1 MLISE
6 IYYSIQGEGLL
17 TGVPSAFVRTSGCNL
32 RCRWCD
38 TRFSSWEREGEELTV
53 DQVLQA
59 VSQYPTR
66 FCVLTGGEPMITK
79 EFHELASRLV
89 QLRKHVTI
97 ETAAT
102 VGPDGVPCSLAS
114 LSPKMSNSTPGAEAS
129 PEWRER
135 HEATRLQ
142 HDVIRRWIDG
152 YDVQLKFVIC
162 RGEDIDEVVSLL
174 EELGRDVPPECVL
187 LMPEGVHTSRLD
199 AQSATIADAC
209 KEYGFRYCDRLHIR
223 LSGNERR
230 T

>member
-17 TGVPSAFVRTSGCNL
+17 TG
-32 RCRWCD
+32 
-38 TRFSSWEREGEELTV
+38 
-53 DQVLQA
+53 
-59 VSQYPTR
+59 
-66 FCVLTGGEPMITK
+66 GEPMVARGL
-79 EFHELASRLV
+79 HELAARL
-89 QLRKHVTI
+89 LEMGKHVTI

-102 VGPDGVPCSLAS
+102 VGPDGVSCSLAS

-142 HDVIRRWIDG
+142 HDVIRQWIDG
-152 YDVQLKFVIC
+152 YDAQLKFVIC